1 MAAMVGMQDVFSLK
15 GLEVF
20 RVLDVV
26 QVPFSESTS

>member
-1 MAAMVGMQDVFSLK
+1 MVGMEDVFALK

-26 QVPFSESTS
+26 QVPFSEAGS